1 MPRLA
6 ERGMTGLF
14 YIVKNFMDQ
23 PGYMSWGHAVEMRNA
38 GMEIGN
44 HSSSHPNL
52 SSLGYDAQFDEI
64 EGAAAAI
71 GEVMGARPQFF
82 CYPLGRY
89 NRTTIQILKETG
101 HLTATTTSDG
111 TLKYSTDPF
120 IMSRL
125 RIRNTTAVST
135 LDWLVNRII

>member
-1 MPRLA
+1 
-6 ERGMTGLF
+6 
-14 YIVKNFMDQ
+14 
-23 PGYMSWGHAVEMRNA
+23 
-38 GMEIGN
+38 MEIGN